1 MVGSIL
7 NKKKGAMRALFQPIN
22 MGGIANMFVICMG
35 V

>member
-22 MGGIANMFVICMG
+22 MGGIAKCL
-35 V
+35 